1 MNRADRTLDAAL
13 AKLAEKPSFERL
25 VATYTR
31 RYRLPAAEVAD
42 AVQTSFYKTLKAYAG
57 TTVEAPEALLHQVIR
72 NELITVLRRSE
83 VVKLIELDEDFL
95 ALMEPRTHVV
105 EEDDGGPE
113 RVLVWQSGDGA
124 GPEKENATLADRR
137 AARQASVSRTHEE
150 TAQHLE
156 NVLIETIDV
165 RDLVRRILLQLDAKY
180 RHVVILLVAEWTP
193 DELREKFGR
202 NGYRMRV
209 WARVKVCRIMGK
221 LASAGHELADRMHAQ
236 GGCHRIL
243 QSLQPGAAAT
253 PA

>member
-1 MNRADRTLDAAL
+1 LSRADRTLDAAL

-25 VATYTR
+25 VSQYTK
-31 RYRLPAAEVAD
+31 RYRLPVAEVAD

-57 TTVEAPEALLHQVIR
+57 TTVEAPEALLHRVIR

-95 ALMEPRTHVV
+95 SIMEPKAHVV
-105 EEDDGGPE
+105 EDDDAGPE
-113 RVLVWQSGDGA
+113 RALVWQSD
-124 GPEKENATLADRR
+124 EKAKEETDKLADRR
-137 AARQASVSRTHEE
+137 AARQASVQRTHEE

-165 RDLVRRILLQLDAKY
+165 RDLVRHILLQLDVKY
-180 RHVVILLVAEWTP
+180 RHVVILLLVEWTP

-202 NGYRMRV
+202 NGYRIRV
-209 WARVKVCRIMGK
+209 WARVKVCRILGK
-221 LASAGHELADRMHAQ
+221 LASAGHDLAQRMHGQ
-236 GGCHRIL
+236 GGCERIL
-243 QSLQPGAAAT
+243 QSLQGGAVAT